1 MMDKKKWQSTKRKA
15 PKVPDDT
22 CPIIDSV
29 LDRLDF
35 LTIFTAYFSNG
46 LCL

>member
-29 LDRLDF
+29 LDRLDA
-35 LTIFTAYFSNG
+35 IHKGNKKHKN
-46 LCL
+46 